1 MSDPQP
7 ELGPAANDSVTMTD
21 FQRLIRDMY
30 YEKDLGRGVSGTFMW
45 LMEEVGELSTALRET
60 SSVDSKLIEP
70 AEMNRRRQNLQ
81 AEFADVL
88 AWLATIANLVGVDL
102 NTAIQVKYGSGCPG
116 CEQFICVCPDCE
128 KP

>member
-1 MSDPQP
+1 
-7 ELGPAANDSVTMTD
+7 
-21 FQRLIRDMY
+21 
-30 YEKDLGRGVSGTFMW
+30 MW